1 MIGSLRG
8 RVLAAA
14 DEDAII
20 EVGGVGYRVTV
31 PMSTRWALPPVGEDV
46 FLWVHTYVR
55 EQAVSL
61 YGFAGRDELELFEE
75 LLNVSGVGPRLALTV
90 LSTYAPGEFR
100 RIIADG
106 DRRALTRIPGV
117 GKKTAER
124 LLFELKGKLA
134 SPDDAEGLALSDG
147 PGADARADA
156 LEALMALGYARD
168 EAAAALKKALQAS
181 EAAAGGSG
189 GASAADG
196 AAGQPAWDAAEL
208 VRRSLRYL
216 ASDRGR

>member
-8 RVLAAA
+8 RVLAAE
-14 DEDAII
+14 EDSAVI

-31 PMSTRWALPPVGEDV
+31 PASTRWTLPPAGDEV
-46 FLWVHTYVR
+46 FLWVHTHVR
-55 EQAVSL
+55 DQAVAL
-61 YGFAGRDELELFEE
+61 YGFAGRDELQLFEE
-75 LLNVSGVGPRLALTV
+75 LLNVSGIGPRIALTV
-90 LSTYAPGEFR
+90 LSTYPPGDFR

-134 SPDDAEGLALSDG
+134 PPDDEGLALAEGEGASDT
-147 PGADARADA
+147 ADA
-156 LEALMALGYARD
+156 LEALIALGYARD
-168 EAAAALKKALQAS
+168 EAASALKKALQAGAVGPGDGS
-181 EAAAGGSG
+181 E
-189 GASAADG
+189 ADG
-196 AAGQPAWDAAEL
+196 AAGEQAWDAAEL